1 MLYNS
6 IEKLKKQL
14 NGLKFKGEMI
24 MCTTTKEMN
33 ETMEQIKEWKRIK
46 EQAEDNISALN
57 AKAIEFLN
65 ETDECEAVDKK
76 GNPIRKF
83 TGTIFKATL
92 SVQERESVDK
102 AEVKKLLNA
111 EDYKKVSKINTYPVL
126 RIS

>member
-1 MLYNS
+1 MV
-6 IEKLKKQL
+6 
-14 NGLKFKGEMI
+14 
-24 MCTTTKEMN
+24 MCMTTKEMD
-33 ETMEQIKEWKRIK
+33 ETMEAIQEWKRIK

-57 AKAIEFLN
+57 MKVIDYLK

-83 TGTIFKATL
+83 IGTSRKATL

-102 AEVKKLLNA
+102 TEVKKLLSA
-111 EDYKKVSKINTYPVL
+111 EDYRKVSKVSTYPVL

>member
-1 MLYNS
+1 
-6 IEKLKKQL
+6 
-14 NGLKFKGEMI
+14 
-24 MCTTTKEMN
+24 MCMTIKEMN
-33 ETMEQIKEWKRIK
+33 ETMQQIKEWKRVK
-46 EQAEDNISALN
+46 EEAEDNISALN

-65 ETDECEAVDKK
+65 EMNECGTVDKK

-102 AEVKKLLNA
+102 SEVKKLLSA
-111 EDYKKVSKINTYPVL
+111 EDYKKVSKVSVYPVL

>member
-1 MLYNS
+1 
-6 IEKLKKQL
+6 
-14 NGLKFKGEMI
+14 
-24 MCTTTKEMN
+24 MCMTIKEMN

-65 ETDECEAVDKK
+65 EMDECESTDKK
-76 GNPIRKF
+76 GDPIRKF

-102 AEVKKLLNA
+102 SEVKKLLSA
-111 EDYKKVSKINTYPVL
+111 EEYRKVSKVSIYPVL

>member
-1 MLYNS
+1 
-6 IEKLKKQL
+6 
-14 NGLKFKGEMI
+14 
-24 MCTTTKEMN
+24 MCMTIKEMN

-65 ETDECEAVDKK
+65 ETEACEAVDKK

-102 AEVKKLLNA
+102 NHTGRWIALSAIRE
-111 EDYKKVSKINTYPVL
+111 
-126 RIS
+126 ISL